1 MAISVDLEHGLLAYV
16 ESKIQTFEDLM
27 ELALGYSAGANF
39 AFCFV
44 VLLCGMR
51 AFSCIEMHD

>member
-1 MAISVDLEHGLLAYV
+1 MAISVDLEHGLLGYV

-27 ELALGYSAGANF
+27 ELALGSLAGAYF

-44 VLLCGMR
+44 VSVCGNE
-51 AFSCIEMHD
+51 SND